1 MEALSLQNE
10 RKSMHFSLTEEQKMV
25 QEMAR
30 SFAQKEL
37 APVAE
42 HLDATAEFP
51 SRHLPKM
58 AELGLLGMMVP
69 TEWGGSGLDTLSYV
83 LAIEEVSAACASTSV
98 TMSVNNSLYCG
109 PITKYAT
116 DAQKEK
122 YLRPFALGQ
131 KLGAY
136 ALSEPGTGSD
146 AANQQTVAVKKG
158 AKYILN
164 GRKNFI
170 TNGPHADALLIYAM
184 TDKSKK
190 HKGISAFIIEKDF
203 PGFSVGK
210 VEKKLGICASS
221 TSELILDNCEVPV
234 ENLLGKEGE
243 GFSIAMNTLDAGR
256 IGIGTQAVGIGRA
269 AFEAAAKYS
278 NEREAFGKKIYEF
291 GAIQNYLADMATR
304 LDAARLLTHRA
315 AWMKDQGLPIGKEA
329 AMAKLFAS
337 ETAMWVTTKAI
348 QVHGGYGYI
357 KDYPVERYFRDAKIT
372 EIYEGTSEIQRL
384 VICRHLLRELT
395 S

>member
-1 MEALSLQNE
+1 ME
-10 RKSMHFSLTEEQKMV
+10 FSLSEEQKMV
-25 QEMAR
+25 RDMAR
-30 SFAQKEL
+30 AFAQKEV
-37 APVAE
+37 APTAAE
-42 HLDATAEFP
+42 MDLKGEFP

-83 LAIEEVSAACASTSV
+83 LALEEISAACASTAV

-109 PITKYAT
+109 PITKFAS

-122 YLRPFALGQ
+122 YLKPFASGQ

-158 AKYILN
+158 DKWILN

-170 TNGPHADALLIYAM
+170 TNGPHADAMIVYAM
-184 TDKSKK
+184 NDKEKR
-190 HKGISAFIIEKDF
+190 HKGISAFIVEKSF
-203 PGFSVGK
+203 PGFAVGK

-221 TSELILDNCEVPV
+221 TSEIVLDNCEVPA
-234 ENLLGKEGE
+234 ENLLGEVGQ
-243 GFSIAMNTLDAGR
+243 GFTIAMNTLDSGR
-256 IGIGTQAVGIGRA
+256 IGIGTQALGIARA

-278 NEREAFGKKIYEF
+278 TEREAFGKKIYEF
-291 GAIQNYLADMATR
+291 GAIQNFLADMATQI
-304 LDAARLLTHRA
+304 DAARLLVHRA
-315 AWMKDQGLPIGKEA
+315 AWLKDQGQSINKEA

-337 ETAMWVTTKAI
+337 EVAMFVTNKAI

-357 KDYPVERYFRDAKIT
+357 KDYPVERHYRDAKIT

-384 VICRHLLRELT
+384 VICRQVIKDL
-395 S
+395 